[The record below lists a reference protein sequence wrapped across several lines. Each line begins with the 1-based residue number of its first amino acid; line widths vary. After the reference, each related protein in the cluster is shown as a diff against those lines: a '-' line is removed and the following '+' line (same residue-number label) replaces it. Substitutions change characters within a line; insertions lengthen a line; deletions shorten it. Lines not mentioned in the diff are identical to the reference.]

1 MKPREFNG
9 EYQLRSAFEEFNES
23 KMCGNI
29 KRKREIR
36 LSQSRKKVLAW
47 KYSNWFW
54 YFDHIFLLQHW
65 IYLILAATERGR
77 EDIKLCSL
85 PEL

>member
-9 EYQLRSAFEEFNES
+9 EYQLRSGFEEFNES

-36 LSQSRKKVLAW
+36 WAKVGKKSWHGNILTGFGILTISF
-47 KYSNWFW
+47 YSN
-54 YFDHIFLLQHW
+54 IGL
-65 IYLILAATERGR
+65 T
-77 EDIKLCSL
+77 
-85 PEL
+85 

>member
-9 EYQLRSAFEEFNES
+9 EYQLRSGFEEFNES

-36 LSQSRKKVLAW
+36 LSQGRKKVLAW
-47 KYSNWFW
+47 
-54 YFDHIFLLQHW
+54 
-65 IYLILAATERGR
+65 
-77 EDIKLCSL
+77 
-85 PEL
+85 